1 MRHDLFEPLTGRYI
15 IKLVGGS
22 RVAVQAEK
30 GDANGEARPLVPID
44 KWVVHG
50 DAHHVQRRLGE
61 DVCAFVKRRVLRA
74 SQGAFEER
82 AIAKWSATASPTVR

>member
-1 MRHDLFEPLTGRYI
+1 
-15 IKLVGGS
+15 
-22 RVAVQAEK
+22 
-30 GDANGEARPLVPID
+30 
-44 KWVVHG
+44 VVHG